1 MSNRILKP
9 SYLPKQLVDRME
21 KEKGIT
27 FNTYSKDA
35 AVDYL
40 TNKNNY
46 LRTASYRKNY
56 KKHSKGK
63 NRDKYIN
70 LDFGYLVE
78 LSTIDTETR
87 YIINEMCLDIE
98 HFLKLSILNEVD
110 NNPNVDA
117 YDIVKSFL
125 SSNQKII
132 KNISFLANSPFV
144 SDLVHKYF
152 TVAQT
157 ATPRGII
164 INEITDYSDCP
175 IWVLLELLTFG
186 DFIKFYDYYYNN
198 YPSKNMVQISIL
210 NVVKSLRNGTSHN
223 NCILSNLNKTSST
236 RAPAKV
242 SIFVAK
248 IKDITDYNRRK
259 KLSSRTTMEITT
271 LLYLYTIIIPK
282 NIKDKRKSELNTLIS
297 CRMLKNQRYFV
308 KNNLISSTYRY
319 FVKIIDYCFGL

>member
-1 MSNRILKP
+1 MTNKLLKP

-21 KEKGIT
+21 KDKGIT
-27 FNTYSKDA
+27 FNTYSKED

-40 TNKNNY
+40 TNTNNY

-63 NRDKYIN
+63 NKDKYIN

-78 LSTIDTETR
+78 LSIIDTEIR

-98 HFLKLSILNEVD
+98 HILKLSILNEVD

-117 YDIVKSFL
+117 YDVVKSFL
-125 SSNQKII
+125 SSNQRII

-152 TVAQT
+152 TVVQT
-157 ATPRGII
+157 TSSRGAI
-164 INEITDYSDCP
+164 INEITDFSDCP

-186 DFIKFYDYYYNN
+186 DFIKFYDYYYNV
-198 YPSKNMVQISIL
+198 YPSKNMIQASIL
-210 NVVKSLRNGTSHN
+210 NVIKSLRNGTSHN

-248 IKDITDYNRRK
+248 INDITDYNRRK
-259 KLSSRTTMEITT
+259 KLSSRTIMEITT

-282 NIKDKRKSELNTLIS
+282 NTKDERKEELNTLLN
-297 CRMLKNQRYFV
+297 CRLLKNQEYFTM
-308 KNNLISSTYRY
+308 NNLISSTYRY
-319 FVKIIDYCFGL
+319 FVKIINYCFES